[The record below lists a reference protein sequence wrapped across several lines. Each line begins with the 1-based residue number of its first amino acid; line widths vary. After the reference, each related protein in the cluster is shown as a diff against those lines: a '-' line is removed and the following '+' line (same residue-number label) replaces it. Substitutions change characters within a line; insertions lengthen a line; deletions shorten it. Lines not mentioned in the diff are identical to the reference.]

1 MGDHE
6 CWSAQTT
13 GALSMA
19 VQDEHDGVY
28 AYWEEQVVP
37 AVFER
42 LPHVFPEFGWRPDP
56 RGWFA
61 TDQEF
66 LHARFGINARRVVAH
81 RLTDG
86 KPPQGFLVHG
96 GYSMLWTEY
105 VNDGT
110 VPKHAEF
117 ARVVR
122 EIAERA
128 SVDTTPLDH
137 PQARDPRSEL
147 FERFF
152 ELARSELTG
161 DRGAKARAYLQRR
174 GFPAGAIETSSL
186 GVVPP
191 AATTRQALL
200 ARGFHQEEIDAA
212 GILTNPR
219 WPGRL
224 CGAWRNE
231 SGRIGTFWARA
242 VDENI
247 APDDRYLYLRGASW
261 SKLPPYGFQRRTRE
275 LVLVEGF
282 LDYHQLAAH
291 GIDNVAALGSTRT
304 TVQLFEQLSRLGV
317 ATVTL
322 CLDNDTGGRDG
333 TVRAVENAVRA
344 KTSPTIYVANI
355 NDIGAKDPDALVREH
370 GIDAWRKLIDDR
382 ECGVVWRVEAILKDI
397 GPDTPKTP
405 RRDAL
410 DQAGKWLGTLPPRL
424 ALEVEDAIR
433 AASERTGYDPIAV
446 ERAFHA
452 KFWAAEPERGR
463 EPVLHPIRELDH
475 SIDL

>member
-1 MGDHE
+1 
-6 CWSAQTT
+6 
-13 GALSMA
+13 MA
-19 VQDEHDGVY
+19 VQHEHDGVY

-42 LPHVFPEFGWRPDP
+42 LPQVFPEFGWRPDA

-81 RLTDG
+81 RLADG
-86 KPPQGFLVHG
+86 RPPQGFLVHG

-137 PQARDPRSEL
+137 PRPRDPRSEL

-152 ELARSELTG
+152 ELARNELTG
-161 DRGAKARAYLQRR
+161 DRGAKARAYLERR
-174 GFPAGAIETSSL
+174 GFPPAAIENTGL

-200 ARGFHQEEIDAA
+200 QSGFRKEEIDAA
-212 GILTNPR
+212 GILANPR

-242 VDENI
+242 VDENV

-261 SKLPPYGFQRRTRE
+261 AKLPPYGFQRRTRE

-291 GIDNVAALGSTRT
+291 GVDNAGALGSTRT
-304 TVQLFEQLSRLGV
+304 TVQLFEHLSRLGV
-317 ATVTL
+317 ATVVL
-322 CLDNDTGGRDG
+322 CLDNDRSGRDG
-333 TVRAVENAVRA
+333 TVRAIENAARA
-344 KTSPTIYVANI
+344 RTSPAVHVANT
-355 NDIGAKDPDALVREH
+355 DGIGAKDPDALVREH
-370 GIDAWRKLIDDR
+370 GTDAWRKLIDRR
-382 ECGVVWRVEAILKDI
+382 ECGIVWRVKEMVKGIHA
-397 GPDTPKTP
+397 DTPLEQ
-405 RRDAL
+405 RRQVLRETGA
-410 DQAGKWLGTLPPRL
+410 WLGTLPPRL
-424 ALEVEDAIR
+424 ALEQEDA
-433 AASERTGYDPIAV
+433 V
-446 ERAFHA
+446 
-452 KFWAAEPERGR
+452 KLAAERCGYSPEAARRDFQKKYFHDLGKDVLNDV
-463 EPVLHPIRELDH
+463 PVTAGVGIERKVEAG
-475 SIDL
+475 IDL

>member
-1 MGDHE
+1 
-6 CWSAQTT
+6 
-13 GALSMA
+13 MA
-19 VQDEHDGVY
+19 AQDEHDGVY
-28 AYWEEQVVP
+28 AYYLEQVLP

-42 LPHVFPEFGWRPDP
+42 LPQVFPEFGWRPDA
-56 RGWFA
+56 RGWSA

-81 RLTDG
+81 RLADG
-86 KPPQGFLVHG
+86 RPPEGFLVHG
-96 GYSMLWTEY
+96 GYSMRWTEY
-105 VNDGT
+105 LNGGT
-110 VPKHAEF
+110 LPKDADF
-117 ARVVR
+117 VRVAR

-128 SVDTTPLDH
+128 GVDTALLDH
-137 PQARDPRSEL
+137 RRPPDRRGEL

-152 ELARSELTG
+152 GLARSELAG
-161 DRGAKARAYLQRR
+161 EGGAKARGYLERR
-174 GFPAGAIETSSL
+174 GFPADAIQDSSL

-200 ARGFHQEEIDAA
+200 GSGFRQEEIDAA
-212 GILTNPR
+212 GILANPR

-231 SGRIGTFWARA
+231 WGRIGTFWARA
-242 VDENI
+242 ADENA
-247 APDDRYLYLRGASW
+247 APDDRYLYLSGASW
-261 SKLPPYGFQRRTRE
+261 AKLPPYGFQRRTRE

-291 GIDNVAALGSTRT
+291 GIDNTAALGSTRT

-317 ATVTL
+317 NKVVL
-322 CLDNDTGGRDG
+322 CLDNDTSGRDG
-333 TVRAVENAVRA
+333 TIRAVENAARA
-344 KTSPTIYVANI
+344 KTSPAIYIANTNSI
-355 NDIGAKDPDALVREH
+355 DSKDPDALVREH

-382 ECGVVWRVEAILKDI
+382 ECGIVWRVDEMLKNVDR
-397 GPDTPKTP
+397 DTLKAP

-410 DQAGKWLGTLPPRL
+410 HQAGKWLGTLPPRL
-424 ALEVEDAIR
+424 ALEVDDAIR

-452 KFWAAEPERGR
+452 RFWAAQPERRER
-463 EPVLHPIRELDH
+463 EPALHPTRELDH

>member
-1 MGDHE
+1 MT
-6 CWSAQTT
+6 AQD
-13 GALSMA
+13 G
-19 VQDEHDGVY
+19 HDGVY
-28 AYWEEQVVP
+28 TYWEEHVVP

-42 LPHVFPEFGWRPDP
+42 LPQVFPEFGWRPDT

-61 TDQEF
+61 TDQQF

-81 RLTDG
+81 RLADG

-105 VNDGT
+105 AKDGT

-128 SVDTTPLDH
+128 GVDTSPLDQ
-137 PQARDPRSEL
+137 PRPRDPRSEL

-152 ELARSELTG
+152 QLARSELTG
-161 DRGAKARAYLQRR
+161 ERGAKARAYLQRR
-174 GFPAGAIETSSL
+174 GFPPEAIDNSAL

-200 ARGFHQEEIDAA
+200 GSGFRKAEIDAA
-212 GILTNPR
+212 GLLANPR

-231 SGRIGTFWARA
+231 WGRIGTFWARA
-242 VDENI
+242 VDENV

-261 SKLPPYGFQRRTRE
+261 AKLPPYGFQRRTRE

-291 GIDNVAALGSTRT
+291 GIDNTAALGSTRT

-317 ATVTL
+317 ATVVL
-322 CLDNDTGGRDG
+322 CLDNDTSGRDG
-333 TVRAVENAVRA
+333 TVRAVENTARA
-344 KTSPTIYVANI
+344 RTSPAIYVTST
-355 NDIGAKDPDALVREH
+355 DDVGAKDPDALVREQ
-370 GIDAWRKLIDDR
+370 GIDAWRKLINDR
-382 ECGVVWRVEAILKDI
+382 ECGIVWRVKEMLKDV

-410 DQAGKWLGTLPPRL
+410 HGAGKWLGTLPPRL

-433 AASERTGYDPIAV
+433 AASERSGYDPIAV

-452 KFWAAEPERGR
+452 KFWGAEPERGER
-463 EPVLHPIRELDH
+463 ERVLHPTRELDH

>member
-1 MGDHE
+1 M
-6 CWSAQTT
+6 
-13 GALSMA
+13 
-19 VQDEHDGVY
+19 QDEHDGVY
-28 AYWEEQVVP
+28 AFWEEQVVP

-42 LPHVFPEFGWRPDP
+42 LPQVFPEFGWRPDA

-81 RLTDG
+81 RLADG

-105 VNDGT
+105 VNSGT
-110 VPKHAEF
+110 VPRQAEF
-117 ARVVR
+117 TRVVR

-128 SVDTTPLDH
+128 GIDTAPFDH
-137 PQARDPRSEL
+137 PRPRDPRSEL

-152 ELARSELTG
+152 TLARNELTG
-161 DRGAKARAYLQRR
+161 ERGAKARAYLERR
-174 GFPAGAIETSSL
+174 DFPAQAIEASSL

-191 AATTRQALL
+191 AATTRQTLLRSGFRQAEIDGAGLL
-200 ARGFHQEEIDAA
+200 A
-212 GILTNPR
+212 NPR

-231 SGRIGTFWARA
+231 WGSIGTFWARA
-242 VDENI
+242 VDENV
-247 APDDRYLYLRGASW
+247 AADDRYLYLRGASW

-282 LDYHQLAAH
+282 LDHHQLAAH
-291 GIDNVAALGSTRT
+291 GVDNVAALGSTRT
-304 TVQLFEQLSRLGV
+304 SVQLFEQLSRLGV
-317 ATVTL
+317 ESVVL
-322 CLDNDTGGRDG
+322 CLDTDGPGREA
-333 TVRAVENAVRA
+333 TARAVENAARA
-344 KTSPTIYVANI
+344 ATSPAIYVART
-355 NDIGAKDPDALVREH
+355 DGTESKDPDALVRAH
-370 GIDAWRKLIDDR
+370 GIDAWRKLVANR
-382 ECGVVWRVEAILKDI
+382 ECGIVWRTREMVKDVS
-397 GPDTPKTP
+397 PDAPPAK

-410 DQAGKWLGTLPPRL
+410 HQAGKWLGTLPPRL

-433 AASERTGYDPIAV
+433 AASERTGYDPKAV

-452 KFWAAEPERGR
+452 KFWAAEPDWGER
-463 EPVLHPIRELDH
+463 EPALHPPRELDH

>member
-1 MGDHE
+1 
-6 CWSAQTT
+6 
-13 GALSMA
+13 MA

-42 LPHVFPEFGWRPDP
+42 LPHVFPEFGWRPDA

-66 LHARFGINARRVVAH
+66 LHARFGVNARRVVAH
-81 RLTDG
+81 RLADG

-110 VPKHAEF
+110 VPKQTEF

-128 SVDTTPLDH
+128 GVDTTPLDQ

-161 DRGAKARAYLQRR
+161 ERGFKARAHLERR
-174 GFPAGAIETSSL
+174 GFPAGAIENSSL

-191 AATTRQALL
+191 AVTTRQALL
-200 ARGFHQEEIDAA
+200 ASGFREEEIKAA
-212 GILTNPR
+212 GILANPR

-231 SGRIGTFWARA
+231 WGRIGTFWARA
-242 VDENI
+242 VDENV

-261 SKLPPYGFQRRTRE
+261 AKLPPYGFQRRTTRE

-282 LDYHQLAAH
+282 LDYHQLVAH
-291 GIDNVAALGSTRT
+291 GVDNVAALGSTRT

-322 CLDNDTGGRDG
+322 CLDNDGGGRDG

-344 KTSPTIYVANI
+344 KISPACYVANTDG
-355 NDIGAKDPDALVREH
+355 NTAKDPDALVREH

-382 ECGVVWRVEAILKDI
+382 ECGVVWRVEAMLKGL
-397 GPDTPKTP
+397 GPHTPKMR

-410 DQAGKWLGTLPPRL
+410 HQAGKWLGTLPPRL
-424 ALEVEDAIR
+424 ALEVEDAIQ
-433 AASERTGYDPIAV
+433 AASDRTGYDPIAV

-452 KFWAAEPERGR
+452 KFWAAEPERGDR
-463 EPVLHPIRELDH
+463 DPALHSTRELDH